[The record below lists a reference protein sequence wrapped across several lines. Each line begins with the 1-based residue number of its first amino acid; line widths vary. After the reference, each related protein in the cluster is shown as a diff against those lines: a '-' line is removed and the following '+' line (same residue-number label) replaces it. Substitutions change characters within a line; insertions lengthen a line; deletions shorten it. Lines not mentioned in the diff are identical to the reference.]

1 MIKLKKLIIVGLGE
15 TAELAYHY
23 FMNDSEYEVVAFAA
37 DKEYVESDSF
47 LNLPVYDI
55 SELHNIFEV
64 DNFFVF
70 VAVSSSKLNR
80 VRKDLYLRVKRMG
93 YQFASYISSEA
104 YVGYGTKIG
113 ENCFIMEHN
122 VVQPFVTIGD
132 DVVLWSGN
140 HIGHRTIVHDHCFI
154 SSHVVISGFCEIGA
168 HCFLGVN
175 TSVADNVKIG
185 EDCLVGIGCV
195 IAKDVAP
202 NSIMKMPYAQKQIIT
217 AKQFYGIE

>member
-1 MIKLKKLIIVGLGE
+1 MMKKLVIIGLGE

-23 FMNDSEYEVVAFAA
+23 FTDDSEYEVVAFAA

-55 SELHNIFEV
+55 SELPNQFDVNNHH
-64 DNFFVF
+64 VF
-70 VAVSSSKLNR
+70 VAVSSTKLNR
-80 VRKDLYLRVKRMG
+80 VRKDLYLRVKQMG
-93 YQFASYISSEA
+93 YQFASYISSDA
-104 YVGYGTKIG
+104 YVGYGAKIG

-122 VVQPFVTIGD
+122 VIQPFVTIGN

-175 TSVADNVKIG
+175 TSVADKVKIG
-185 EDCLVGIGCV
+185 EDCLIGIGCI
-195 IAKDVAP
+195 IAKDIAP

-217 AKQFYGIE
+217 AKQFNGIKD